1 MHIKVGKLAI
11 GTVLVIMF
19 LLDGTGIVSGHF
31 NFALPSEW
39 SMDQAEANDIQ
50 LIWGHP
56 YEGIYFDAPALENAE
71 VLKPD
76 GTKSDLTPTEIT
88 VTGAEDSA
96 KAWEVTFTPD
106 IKGDYII
113 YADFEALVVEE
124 EDIAWED
131 HVKAIVHYKTSEG
144 WDQTTG
150 QIMEI
155 VPLTRPYG
163 LEEGFVFTGKVLYNG
178 TPLADAPIEIE
189 KYYPVGV
196 CTEENIPE
204 EPMVTRE
211 TKSDPNGIF
220 SFTLDEPGVWVVCAS
235 HTVDTMEDYDLD
247 VRGILMVPVE
257 EELSLT
263 PSDEETDGVTQSD
276 LEDLKTSLEE
286 KDKSLEDDIKSQD
299 EKLGNLQILAI
310 GSLVLSII
318 ALLIAL
324 VAVFRAKK
332 K

>member
-1 MHIKVGKLAI
+1 MLLA
-11 GTVLVIMF
+11 GLLLFSATTV
-19 LLDGTGIVSGHF
+19 SAHF
-31 NFALPSEW
+31 NFALPNEW
-39 SMDQAEANDIQ
+39 SMNQANANEIQ

-56 YEGIYFDAPALENAE
+56 YEGIYFDAPVVENAK
-71 VLKPD
+71 VLKPN
-76 GTKSDLTPTEIT
+76 GTESDLTPTEIT
-88 VTGAEDSA
+88 VTGAEGSA

-124 EDIAWED
+124 EEVAWED
-131 HVKAIVHYKTSEG
+131 HVKAIIHYKTSEG

-155 VPLTRPYG
+155 VPLTKPYG
-163 LEEGFVFTGKVLYNG
+163 LEEGFIFTGKVLYNG
-178 TPLADAPIEIE
+178 IPLADAPIEIE
-189 KYYPVGV
+189 MFYPVGV
-196 CTEENIPE
+196 CTEENLPE

-235 HTVDTMEDYDLD
+235 NTVGSMEGYDLD
-247 VRGILMVPVE
+247 IRGILMIPVE

-263 PSDEETDGVTQSD
+263 PSDEGTDGVTQNDLDD
-276 LEDLKTSLEE
+276 LETSLEE
-286 KDKSLEDDIKSQD
+286 KDNSLEDDIKSLD
-299 EKLGNLQILAI
+299 EKLGTLQNLAI

-318 ALLIAL
+318 AILIAL
-324 VAVFRAKK
+324 VSVFRAKK